1 MKSFYI
7 FVPNENKFN
16 EFAMK
21 KKLLEALATKFAGV
35 SASAL
40 ERVAASLAKKV
51 TNEDE
56 IDNFVEGVTFAQVLE
71 SYADSR
77 STEAASSAI
86 ANYEKKYS
94 LKDGK
99 QVQSDPAKD
108 KDKDNHDDAPA
119 WAKALIE
126 QNDRLQKEVAAMKS
140 GKLVESRRAKLD
152 EVLKDLSDA
161 QKKGYA
167 RISVESGSDDEFN
180 SMLEEIKTEVEG
192 IKTESKRNGATFNAP
207 FTTGNTKGEKASDAE
222 IKAVADI
229 L

>member
-1 MKSFYI
+1 
-7 FVPNENKFN
+7 
-16 EFAMK
+16 MK
-21 KKLLEALATKFAGV
+21 KKLLEALKTKFAGV
-35 SASAL
+35 SDSAL

-51 TNEDE
+51 TNEDD

-99 QVQSDPAKD
+99 QVQSDPAKDKD